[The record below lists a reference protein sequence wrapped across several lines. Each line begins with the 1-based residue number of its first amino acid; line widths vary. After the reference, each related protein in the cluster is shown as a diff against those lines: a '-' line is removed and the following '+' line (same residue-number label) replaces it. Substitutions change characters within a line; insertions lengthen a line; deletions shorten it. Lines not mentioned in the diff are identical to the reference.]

1 MRHAGSYRG
10 AKRNAVRAARKD
22 QLEHKRRSQWVGE
35 PMDRFEMKE
44 DGAYEAR
51 KKLAQWAANGAQVT
65 DEEVA
70 DANARAKK
78 ITADDVDAALEKA
91 LTHWQHELMR
101 TDPMALSPIFAAR
114 ARSLGWAEGVEFV
127 EEPYGRRQ
135 DV

>member
-1 MRHAGSYRG
+1 MRHASTYRG
-10 AKRNAVRAARKD
+10 AKRNAVRNARAA
-22 QLEHKRRSQWVGE
+22 QLEQKR
-35 PMDRFEMKE
+35 DA
-44 DGAYEAR
+44 AYEAR
-51 KKLAQWAANGAQVT
+51 KRLGQWAANGAKVS
-65 DEEVA
+65 EKELA

-91 LTHWQHELMR
+91 LTHWQHELLR

-114 ARSLGWAEGVEFV
+114 ARALGWAEGVEFV